1 MYEVF
6 CEEQTCIGKS
16 ETIETAFEIAEKQ
29 PKDGVYMIK
38 KDGEPFNVLVVK
50 HLHIL
55 IRKK

>member
-16 ETIETAFEIAEKQ
+16 ETIEKAFEIAEKQ
-29 PKDGVYMIK
+29 EDGVYTIK
-38 KDGEPFNVLVVK
+38 KDGKPFNILIVR

>member
-6 CEEQTCIGKS
+6 CDEQTCIGKS
-16 ETIETAFEIAEKQ
+16 ETIEMAMEIAEKQ
-29 PKDGVYMIK
+29 PEDGVYMIK
-38 KDGEPFNVLVVK
+38 KDGKLFNVLVVK